1 MVVILSEAKN
11 PRILIAVSKIYLE
24 GTSPDQRENCSKLLA
39 GSETTMNEPQTI
51 REMLGTP
58 PRTIA
63 VIGLSD
69 NAAKPSNYVPTYMQQ
84 RGYKIYPVNPSIPE
98 VLGEKSYASLADL
111 PIKPD
116 IVNVFRLPK
125 FIPAIVEEML
135 QLGVKNIW
143 VQQGI
148 INLEAAS
155 RAEAGGIRVVM
166 DRCIMVEHRH
176 LTIA

>member
-1 MVVILSEAKN
+1 
-11 PRILIAVSKIYLE
+11 
-24 GTSPDQRENCSKLLA
+24 
-39 GSETTMNEPQTI
+39 MNEPELI
-51 REMLGTP
+51 RNMLAVSTKES

-63 VIGLSD
+63 VIGLSEVPS
-69 NAAKPSNYVPTYMQQ
+69 KPSHYVSEYMQQ
-84 RGYKIYPVNPSIPE
+84 RGYKIYPINPSIPE

-125 FIPAIVEEML
+125 FIPAIVDEML
-135 QLGVKNIW
+135 QLNLSNLW

-148 INLEAAS
+148 IHQEAAA

-166 DRCIMVEHRH
+166 DRCIMIEHRRF
-176 LTIA
+176 LSAT